1 MTHRGTAGGVES
13 ESRMGRRSR
22 STAGRGT
29 SRGKWWIAVSAAWA
43 LTVGPLPASAR
54 APSSAEL
61 ATEATRRSEAGDLA
75 GAAALHA
82 EAARGPG
89 ELLERLVAA
98 WKAINLWE
106 EAFEGDGSATHLCAA
121 RSLALTMLG
130 EPMAA
135 DFRRDFEGRLGR
147 LEVRLAGVGGAQA
160 CEPAVEP
167 AVVLTN
173 DRTPTDR
180 ASPREQ
186 ALAGPAETAG
196 APATRGRGFRIGGGV
211 SLGAGIGLLGAM
223 TYGIVVDA
231 QAAVDVRYYSV
242 KNESV
247 GLTTEE
253 AAEARAAF
261 ARGREASYL
270 ALGTG
275 IAGGALVVTGA
286 ALLFYGRRLRRA
298 AVDVVPTLSPTTA
311 GIGISGRF

>member
-1 MTHRGTAGGVES
+1 MD
-13 ESRMGRRSR
+13 
-22 STAGRGT
+22 GRGT
-29 SRGKWWIAVSAAWA
+29 SRGAWWIVVSAAWA

-54 APSSAEL
+54 APSSGEPA
-61 ATEATRRSEAGDLA
+61 AEATRRSEAGDLA

-106 EAFEGDGSATHLCAA
+106 EAFEGDGSPTHVCAA

-135 DFRRDFEGRLGR
+135 DFRRDLEGRLGR

-173 DRTPTDR
+173 DRTSPADR
-180 ASPREQ
+180 ASPRDPVSSR
-186 ALAGPAETAG
+186 PAEKAG
-196 APATRGRGFRIGGGV
+196 AVTRGRGFRIGGGV

-223 TYGIVVDA
+223 TYGLVVDA

-270 ALGTG
+270 ARGTG
-275 IAGGALVVTGA
+275 IAGGAVVVTGA
-286 ALLFYGRRLRRA
+286 ALLFYGRRLRGA

>member
-1 MTHRGTAGGVES
+1 M
-13 ESRMGRRSR
+13 
-22 STAGRGT
+22 AGRGT
-29 SRGKWWIAVSAAWA
+29 SRGAWWIVVSAAWA

-54 APSSAEL
+54 APSPAEL

-106 EAFEGDGSATHLCAA
+106 EAFEGDGSSTHLCAA

-135 DFRRDFEGRLGR
+135 DFRRDLEGRLGR

-160 CEPAVEP
+160 CEPAV
-167 AVVLTN
+167 VLTN
-173 DRTPTDR
+173 DRTSPADR
-180 ASPREQ
+180 ASPRDPVSSR
-186 ALAGPAETAG
+186 PAEKAG
-196 APATRGRGFRIGGGV
+196 AVTRGRGFRISGGV

-223 TYGIVVDA
+223 TYGLVVDA

-286 ALLFYGRRLRRA
+286 ALLFYGRRLRGA